1 MKIIDRTTYV
11 LATAAIL
18 GVVVFAQVPPAQ
30 AASQAPQQ
38 LASTDAAKAQ
48 HASVDRVEARIAD
61 LHKKLRITAAQA
73 SEWNAFA
80 AVMRDNAKTIRATL
94 ADKPNAATM
103 SAVDD
108 LNAYQDLAKA
118 HVDGLAR
125 LIPAFQTLYLTMSD
139 SQKKTADAMFA
150 PHGHHEMRSSSK

>member
-18 GVVVFAQVPPAQ
+18 AAVVFAQVPPAQ
-30 AASQAPQQ
+30 AAGQPAQ
-38 LASTDAAKAQ
+38 LASTDASKAA

-61 LHKKLRITAAQA
+61 LHKKLHITAAQT
-73 SEWNAFA
+73 SEWNSFA
-80 AVMRDNAKTIRATL
+80 GVMRDNAKTIRDTL

-118 HVDGLAR
+118 HVDGLSK

-150 PHGHHEMRSSSK
+150 PHQHGSK